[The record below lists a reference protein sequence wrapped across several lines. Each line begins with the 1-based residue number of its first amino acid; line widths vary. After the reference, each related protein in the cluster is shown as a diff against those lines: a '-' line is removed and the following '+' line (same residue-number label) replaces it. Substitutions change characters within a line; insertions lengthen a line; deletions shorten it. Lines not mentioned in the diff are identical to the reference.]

1 MSTNV
6 TLLLIL
12 GGISIFIALILF
24 GGISFLTT
32 RKLIRDNT
40 DLVNFIISRKHTE
53 TPADPQ
59 GAGSRLKDIK
69 DTRKSFGEMTDEQV
83 MAYIDSEMD
92 TKEYFRRK
100 DLSLKELSIELG
112 LPQSRIVNVLRDRE
126 YGTLKEYLTARR
138 LLYACELLQTKPY
151 YTIDSISSDAGFK
164 ARKTFQTLFKAR
176 IGVTPSQYR
185 DNYRIQQNLEV
196 PAE

>member
-12 GGISIFIALILF
+12 CGISIVIALILF
-24 GGISFLTT
+24 GGISFITT

-40 DLVNFIISRKHTE
+40 DLVKFIIEKKKHQE
-53 TPADPQ
+53 SDEPAT
-59 GAGSRLKDIK
+59 ANTRLKEIK
-69 DTRKSFGEMTDEQV
+69 ESRKSFGDMTDEQV

-112 LPQSRIVNVLRDRE
+112 LPQSRIVSVLRDRE

-185 DNYRIQQNLEV
+185 DNYRIQQNLEA

>member
-1 MSTNV
+1 MSTDV

-40 DLVNFIISRKHTE
+40 DLVNFFISRKHAE

-59 GAGSRLKDIK
+59 SAGSRLKDIK
-69 DTRKSFGEMTDEQV
+69 ETRKSFGEMTDEQV